1 MALAKFW
8 LVLVWFSMRRC
19 PCGLSLGLKSK
30 SPPPIAVAAVLSARE
45 GAGVARPPSEPIERP
60 PLKILESVVRSGR
73 PLKFYKSGSAAP
85 TGAPLR
91 APGGHTPFF

>member
-19 PCGLSLGLKSK
+19 PCGLSLGLKSQ
-30 SPPPIAVAAVLSARE
+30 SPPIAVAAVLSARE

-60 PLKILESVVRSGR
+60 PLKFLELAVRSGR
-73 PLKFYKSGSAAP
+73 PLKF
-85 TGAPLR
+85 
-91 APGGHTPFF
+91 